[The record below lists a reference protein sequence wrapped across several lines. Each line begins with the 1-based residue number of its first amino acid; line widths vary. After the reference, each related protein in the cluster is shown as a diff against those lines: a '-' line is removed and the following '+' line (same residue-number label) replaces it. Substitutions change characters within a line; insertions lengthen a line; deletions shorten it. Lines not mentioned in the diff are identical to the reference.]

1 MLVLYLP
8 PASNVQL
15 EAVVALLKA
24 GADINAV
31 NGKGETVLDV
41 TSDPLIEVILLMHRS
56 ADFP

>member
-1 MLVLYLP
+1 M
-8 PASNVQL
+8 QL

-56 ADFP
+56 ADFPVGCSE